1 MLKQLLI
8 RILKSLIGDQDK
20 PYPGIKKRGRKTK
33 YPFALMKTRD
43 SVFLEEPICKISSS
57 TGMWGR
63 KLNRKFR
70 CRTVVE
76 NGIKGTR
83 VWRIA

>member
-8 RILKSLIGDQDK
+8 RILKSLIDDQDK
-20 PYPGIKKRGRKTK
+20 PYPGIKQRGRKSK
-33 YPFALMKTRD
+33 YPFATMKIRD
-43 SVFLEEPICKISSS
+43 SVFIEGPISIISSAS
-57 TGMWGR
+57 AKMGR
-63 KLNRKFR
+63 RRNRKFR
-70 CRTVVE
+70 CRTVEE